1 MVTAIITIAMR
12 PEIMEVAQIHFLL
25 LRTLLLEETIP
36 PVSPVSRLTLF
47 LSSALRNYKILL
59 SNFVRFRTS
68 ETEQSAELR
77 ERE

>member
-1 MVTAIITIAMR
+1 M
-12 PEIMEVAQIHFLL
+12 MEVTQIHFLL

-68 ETEQSAELR
+68 ETKHFQSAELR